1 MSDLKLFEDQPKENI
16 DMKQKK
22 SKQALP
28 TTANQFDSLIQMA
41 VNKDFDIARLE
52 KLIAL
57 RNEEQKRQA
66 ESLFYEQFSA
76 MQKVFTAAK
85 KTKKGYDYMYAPL
98 EVLQAQFGPIISE
111 YGFSYRWTEEEVPN
125 KPDWKRVRIIIT
137 GWGYTD
143 DKTFFDVPPIEG
155 TKQNNAIQVRGIMF
169 TYGRRY
175 TFMAGFGLVVEGEDT
190 DGTFEDGIAYG
201 ECFRAIR
208 EAKTIEDLMAI
219 FKPIYNGLKSD
230 QRGKELVTAEY
241 NKRKKELQ
249 NGTTH

>member
-125 KPDWKRVRIIIT
+125 KPDWKRVR
-137 GWGYTD
+137 
-143 DKTFFDVPPIEG
+143 
-155 TKQNNAIQVRGIMF
+155 
-169 TYGRRY
+169 
-175 TFMAGFGLVVEGEDT
+175 L
-190 DGTFEDGIAYG
+190 
-201 ECFRAIR
+201 
-208 EAKTIEDLMAI
+208 
-219 FKPIYNGLKSD
+219 S
-230 QRGKELVTAEY
+230 
-241 NKRKKELQ
+241 
-249 NGTTH
+249 